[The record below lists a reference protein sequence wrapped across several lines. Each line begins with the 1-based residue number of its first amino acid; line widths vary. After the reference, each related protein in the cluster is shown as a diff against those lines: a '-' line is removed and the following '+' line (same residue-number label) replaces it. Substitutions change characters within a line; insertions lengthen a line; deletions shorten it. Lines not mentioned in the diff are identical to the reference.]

1 MPSEVKHKITRLEA
15 INHMLLLAGESLV
28 SDLDNNSGL
37 DTETAEFILDQFT
50 RDFEMRG
57 MANNRFIKKYN
68 LTTKG
73 RINLDTTV
81 ISAELVSNH
90 TNTDGYNIIGVAKGE
105 TTKYLYNITDQT
117 DQWKK
122 DTDFHLEIITAI
134 PWEDL
139 DVPVQRAVLSGASR
153 QYQMV
158 TQGDGDIDV
167 YLGQMETFYI
177 AKGKGGDL
185 DDRRRS
191 VFSSASDRLRAA
203 RNRGSGFNDP
213 DRFRYWRTTNPGS

>member
-15 INHMLLLAGESLV
+15 VNHMLLLAGESLV
-28 SDLDNNSGL
+28 SDLNNNSGL
-37 DTETAEFILDQFT
+37 DSETAEFILDQFT

-68 LTTKG
+68 LTLKG
-73 RINLDTTV
+73 TIDLDSEV

-90 TNTDGYNIIGVAKGE
+90 INSEGYNIIGVAKGE
-105 TTKYLYNITDQT
+105 LPKYLYNVTDQT
-117 DQWKK
+117 NKWAAS
-122 DTDFHLEIITAI
+122 TDFHVEIITAI

-167 YLGQMETFYI
+167 YLSQMETFYMS
-177 AKGKGGDL
+177 KGKGSDL
-185 DDRRRS
+185 DDRRRT
-191 VFSSASDRLRAA
+191 VFSSASEKLQAA
-203 RNRGSGFNDP
+203 RDRRDTFNNS
-213 DRFRYWRTTNPGS
+213 DRFRYWRTT